1 MHKLLSMGGLGAPEI
16 ILLMIPLSYFALI
29 AYCLV
34 DILRSDFKDST
45 NKLIW
50 VLVVLLAPFL
60 GSILY
65 LAIGRNSKV
74 A

>member
-1 MHKLLSMGGLGAPEI
+1 MQKLLFLDSLGLPEI
-16 ILLMIPLSYFALI
+16 ILLMIPITYFALI
-29 AYCLV
+29 AYCLI
-34 DILRSDFKDST
+34 DILRSDFKDNI

-50 VLVVLLAPFL
+50 VLVVLFAPFL

-65 LAIGRNSKV
+65 LAMGRGSK

>member
-1 MHKLLSMGGLGAPEI
+1 MHKLLYIGGLGLPEI

-34 DILRSDFKDST
+34 AILRSDFKDNT

-50 VLVVLLAPFL
+50 VLVVLLAPFI

-65 LAIGRNSKV
+65 LAIGRNSK
-74 A
+74 

>member
-1 MHKLLSMGGLGAPEI
+1 MGGLGTPEI
-16 ILLMIPLSYFALI
+16 ILLMIPLTYFALI
-29 AYCLV
+29 AFCLV

-50 VLVVLLAPFL
+50 ILAVLFAPFI

-65 LAIGRNSKV
+65 LAIGRSSRV
-74 A
+74 